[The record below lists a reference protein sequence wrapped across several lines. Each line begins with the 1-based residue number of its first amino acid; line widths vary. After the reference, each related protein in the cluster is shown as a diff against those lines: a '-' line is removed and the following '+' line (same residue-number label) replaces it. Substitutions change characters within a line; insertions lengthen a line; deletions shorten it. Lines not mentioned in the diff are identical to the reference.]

1 MKSSSKSS
9 IRLAFDDW
17 PMVEED
23 KPTGCVRR
31 HRIKLRHTAGTSLAN
46 AGVNLSYVRDTLGHG
61 DLSTTSI
68 YVHGEDDA
76 RHAAVSGVHR
86 ISWDSAGSS

>member
-1 MKSSSKSS
+1 M
-9 IRLAFDDW
+9 
-17 PMVEED
+17 
-23 KPTGCVRR
+23 
-31 HRIKLRHTAGTSLAN
+31 AN
-46 AGVNLSYVRDTLGHG
+46 SGVNLSYVRDTLGHG

-86 ISWDSAGSS
+86 ISWDSAGPS